1 LIVLLIIFVLG
12 RSSEQLPEFA
22 GRKLGCPGRI
32 PPMELL
38 RIY

>member
-12 RSSEQLPEFA
+12 RSSEQLPQFA

-32 PPMELL
+32 HRWKLL